1 MSEAVIVDALRTP
14 SGRRNGMLSAIHP
27 VELLA
32 MAIGAIVQRSGIE
45 AAAVDDV
52 IAGCVSQSGEQ
63 SFNVARKALL
73 AAGFP
78 HHVPG
83 TTIDRQCG
91 SSQQA
96 VAFAAQGVLAG
107 AYECVIACGVESMSR
122 VPLLQTAQGRSAEMV
137 AQRWSLSREELDRY
151 ALESHQRAA
160 AATDRGAFTSQMLPV
175 DGQMR
180 DEGIRSDTSLAK
192 LASLKPA
199 FSADGVITAGNSS
212 QISDGAAAVLVCSTP
227 FAQRHGLRA
236 RARIVDSVVVGDDP
250 ELMLTA
256 PIPATAKILDRT
268 QLTLDNVELIEINEA
283 FASVVLAW
291 QRETGADLAKT
302 NVNGGAIALGHPLG
316 ATGARLMTILLNELE
331 VRGGRYGLQVMCE
344 GGGMA
349 NATIIERIV

>member
-1 MSEAVIVDALRTP
+1 MTQAVIVEALRTP
-14 SGRRNGMLSAIHP
+14 SGRRNGMLSAIAP
-27 VELLA
+27 VDLLA
-32 MAIGAIVQRSGIE
+32 SVLAALVTRSGIE
-45 AAAVDDV
+45 PRMVDDV

-78 HHVPG
+78 NSVPG

-96 VAFAAQGVLAG
+96 VAFAAQGILAG
-107 AYECVIACGVESMSR
+107 AYDCVIACGVESMSR
-122 VPLLQTAQGRSAEMV
+122 VPLFETAQGVSAELV
-137 AQRWSLSREELDRY
+137 AKRWSLEREALDRY
-151 ALESHQRAA
+151 AFESHRRAA
-160 AATDRGAFTSQMLPV
+160 AATDRGAFISQILAV
-175 DGQMR
+175 DGHVR
-180 DEGIRSDTSLAK
+180 DEGIRTDTSFEK

-199 FSADGVITAGNSS
+199 FIADGVITAGNSS
-212 QISDGAAAVLVCSTP
+212 QVSDGAAALLVCSAE
-227 FAQRHGLRA
+227 FARKHGLPA
-236 RARIVDSVVVGDDP
+236 RARIVDSIVVGDDP

-268 QLTLDNVELIEINEA
+268 QLALDALDLIEINEA

-291 QRETGADLAKT
+291 QRETGADLART

-331 VRGGRYGLQVMCE
+331 ARRGRYGLQVMCE

-349 NATIIERIV
+349 NATIIERIS